1 MNDQGNAGT
10 DPGLTG
16 DGSSEEDSASV
27 LINVTAANDSPTFV
41 NLDGAPTYTEG
52 GSAVVLDVNVT
63 ISDPELNAIGHYSG
77 ATLRLVRNGGG
88 SSDDALAFDGT
99 NVTTSGANVIV
110 GGTTVGTYVFTG
122 GQLDVT
128 FNTNATQAR
137 VNTLLRNIVYWN
149 WSATPPASVQI
160 NWTFNDGNA
169 GTQGTGGALTAT
181 GSTTVTIVAAN
192 DEQVVATNTG
202 VTVAENSTGNVIT
215 NAMLLTTD
223 VDNTAAELVYS
234 ITSAITNGT
243 LRLSGVALTNGSM
256 FTQADINSG
265 LVTYEHNGTENFTDA
280 FSFSVDDGTGSATTG
295 TFNVTITPVNDN
307 DPTITSNGAGAIAS
321 ISIAENTTAVTT
333 VTATDSDLPSQ
344 TLTYSIS
351 GGADSGLF
359 TIGGSSGVLSFAAG
373 RICLRKT
380 WFW

>member
-149 WSATPPASVQI
+149 WSEVPQK
-160 NWTFNDGNA
+160 W
-169 GTQGTGGALTAT
+169 
-181 GSTTVTIVAAN
+181 
-192 DEQVVATNTG
+192 
-202 VTVAENSTGNVIT
+202 
-215 NAMLLTTD
+215 
-223 VDNTAAELVYS
+223 
-234 ITSAITNGT
+234 
-243 LRLSGVALTNGSM
+243 
-256 FTQADINSG
+256 
-265 LVTYEHNGTENFTDA
+265 
-280 FSFSVDDGTGSATTG
+280 
-295 TFNVTITPVNDN
+295 
-307 DPTITSNGAGAIAS
+307 
-321 ISIAENTTAVTT
+321 
-333 VTATDSDLPSQ
+333 
-344 TLTYSIS
+344 
-351 GGADSGLF
+351 
-359 TIGGSSGVLSFAAG
+359 
-373 RICLRKT
+373 
-380 WFW
+380 